1 MIRKLKVP
9 PTKST
14 LIRLKRQVDF
24 LYKGQELLE
33 HKGELLS
40 RLIHENMGR
49 YRELRTQ
56 LHDRVQNA
64 YYWLGI
70 MQMRMGSYALD
81 CATEEVTNAVD
92 ISLLPRIHLGVEY
105 PAITA
110 SKKPLNPIGLLGT
123 DSSFDETRVAMQEMT
138 LILAETSQQEIMLSR
153 LIDEHR
159 KVQKRVNALK
169 YNIIPSHEAT
179 IKFIHDIMEESD
191 RESIFRLKML
201 RSQSEEA
208 ARTEHKTAQHS

>member
-14 LIRLKRQVDF
+14 LIQLKRQVNF

-33 HKGELLS
+33 HKGELLG
-40 RLIHENMGR
+40 RLIHENLNR
-49 YRELRTQ
+49 YRELRDQHKKT
-56 LHDRVQNA
+56 VNKA

-70 MQMRMGSYALD
+70 MQMRMGSYVLD
-81 CATEEVTNAVD
+81 CASEEVAKAVE
-92 ISLLPRIHLGVEY
+92 INILPRIHLGVEY
-105 PAITA
+105 PSVSAC
-110 SKKPLNPIGLLGT
+110 KQPLNPIGLLGT
-123 DSSFDETRVAMQEMT
+123 DSSFDETRLAMQD
-138 LILAETSQQEIMLSR
+138 LAILLAELGQHELMLSR

-179 IKFIHDIMEESD
+179 IKYIHDIMEESD
-191 RESIFRLKML
+191 RENIFQLKML
-201 RSQSEEA
+201 RKRSA
-208 ARTEHKTAQHS
+208 A

>member
-24 LYKGQELLE
+24 LYRGQELLE
-33 HKGELLS
+33 HKGELLI
-40 RLIHENMGR
+40 RLIHEHMGR
-49 YRELRTQ
+49 YRDLRTR
-56 LHDRVQNA
+56 LHKKVGEA

-70 MQMRMGSYALD
+70 MQMRIDSYALN
-81 CATEEVTNAVD
+81 CATEEVAPAVD
-92 ISLLPRIHLGVEY
+92 ISLLPRINLGVEY
-105 PAITA
+105 PAVTVTKQA
-110 SKKPLNPIGLLGT
+110 LNPIGLLGT
-123 DSSFDETRVAMQEMT
+123 DASFDETRAAMQEMT
-138 LILAETSQQEIMLSR
+138 IMLAELGQYEVMLSR

-179 IKFIHDIMEESD
+179 IKFIHDVMEEGD
-191 RESIFRLKML
+191 RESIFQIKML
-201 RSQSEEA
+201 NKRSASA
-208 ARTEHKTAQHS
+208 A

>member
-33 HKGELLS
+33 HKGELLG
-40 RLIHENMGR
+40 RLIHEHIGR
-49 YRELRTQ
+49 YRELRIK
-56 LHDRVQNA
+56 LRVNVQNA

-81 CATEEVTNAVD
+81 CATEEVTRAVN

-105 PAITA
+105 PAVTA
-110 SKKPLNPIGLLGT
+110 SKEPLNPIGLLGT
-123 DSSFDETRVAMQEMT
+123 DSSFDETRIAMQEMAM
-138 LILAETSQQEIMLSR
+138 ILAEVGQHEVMLSR

-191 RESIFRLKML
+191 RESIFQVKML
-201 RSQSEEA
+201 RSQNEEA
-208 ARTEHKTAQHS
+208 GRKENKSAQLS

>member
-1 MIRKLKVP
+1 MIRKLNVP

-40 RLIHENMGR
+40 RLIHEHMGR
-49 YRELRTQ
+49 YRELRLN
-56 LHDRVQNA
+56 LHKKVSDA

-81 CATEEVTNAVD
+81 CATEEVAKAVD

-105 PAITA
+105 PAVTA
-110 SKKPLNPIGLLGT
+110 TRQALNPIGLLGT
-123 DSSFDETRVAMQEMT
+123 DASFDETRAAMQNMT
-138 LILAETSQQEIMLSR
+138 LLLAELGQHEVMLSR

-179 IKFIHDIMEESD
+179 IKFIHDSMEEND
-191 RESIFRLKML
+191 RESIFQIKML
-201 RSQSEEA
+201 NKRSASMA
-208 ARTEHKTAQHS
+208 